1 MVLTN
6 SVRLFWFDKINH
18 RLRLYCTIDRS
29 SLVNCTILYIYL
41 KLWDI
46 TATADSTSGRR
57 FCALFE
63 CVVHHPEPEMK
74 GREIFN
80 LPGQTSQQPLDPFS
94 SNSVA
99 KQNGAVLEL
108 FLRFCQGT
116 ENRGFNRIQ
125 TFFHRSISNNE
136 QIRFSEKHFG
146 VRSTL
151 TK

>member
-80 LPGQTSQQPLDPFS
+80 LPG
-94 SNSVA
+94 
-99 KQNGAVLEL
+99 
-108 FLRFCQGT
+108 
-116 ENRGFNRIQ
+116 
-125 TFFHRSISNNE
+125 
-136 QIRFSEKHFG
+136 
-146 VRSTL
+146 
-151 TK
+151 